1 MTDIAEEHA
10 GPFQASGDPVVEVRD
25 LRVWYATE
33 RGPVRAVDGV
43 SFDLHEGEI
52 LGLVGESGCG
62 KSTLGRG
69 LIGLL
74 PEGAARDGELRFRG
88 TDMLQLKPKQQHAM
102 RGR

>member
-1 MTDIAEEHA
+1 MSELRDVGAPVIE
-10 GPFQASGDPVVEVRD
+10 GPVLEARD
-25 LRVWYATE
+25 FRVWYGTD

-43 SFDLHEGEI
+43 SFSLRRGEI

-74 PEGAARDGELRFRG
+74 PDGGARRVNFR
-88 TDMLQLKPKQQHAM
+88 
-102 RGR
+102 